1 MNSGGASVIVSVG
14 NPILKDFVGCKY
26 EIGNTTNV
34 EKISSIEMVNNY
46 TKEIKEKINTEYLEQ
61 TLKSYLIN
69 KKNNSRSLKFKDY
82 IYDDKKYLPGK
93 NTVASLLKCDD
104 VSGLLREINENFS
117 ISTGISSIRS

>member
-34 EKISSIEMVNNY
+34 EKMSSIEIINNY
-46 TKEIKEKINTEYLEQ
+46 TKEIKEKVNTEYLEQ

-82 IYDDKKYLPGK
+82 VYDDKKYLPGK
-93 NTVASLLKCDD
+93 NTVASLLKSDD
-104 VSGLLREINENFS
+104 VSGLLKDINENFS